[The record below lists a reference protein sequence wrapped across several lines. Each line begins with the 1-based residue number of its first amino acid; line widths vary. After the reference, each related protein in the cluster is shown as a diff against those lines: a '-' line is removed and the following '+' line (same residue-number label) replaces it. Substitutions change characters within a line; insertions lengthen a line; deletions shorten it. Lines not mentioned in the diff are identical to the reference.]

1 MNITRNA
8 SPRPST
14 VNEEARTVELTIAS
28 EANVGDG
35 VILSCRQL
43 PQFGPAPV
51 PVLLSHQN
59 HTGAMAGRIRSLR
72 IDNRQVVGL
81 AEFTAAPAADEGWA
95 LARAGCAVSVGA
107 SIDPDALQRQRNGP
121 DLASRWRLNE
131 ASLVPI
137 GADPNA
143 LTRSQSLNPMT
154 STNTSNSDSST
165 ETVERS
171 SKEIKRENSILKI
184 AAAAGITDQAQI
196 DRWVD
201 SDLPVDRVSYEAVR
215 AVRVRL
221 EKGDVRADDGPAPL
235 GHPARM
241 HATPAA
247 THRDLNAVLAAK
259 LGCKGEG
266 VDRSLAGVPM
276 GLVLRDFL
284 AGHDAARGIDVTR
297 APITR
302 LVDRAWSTSDFTNA
316 LEASGER
323 LLLEAYSEAQNGV
336 LAMARAVDLPDFR
349 AMDMIRV
356 SQYGELSEKLQGG
369 EYKTS
374 KYAEENAASLKAS
387 EYGSIAILTR
397 RALANDDL
405 NIFGQLV
412 SEMGRSAAR
421 KERKELAARLV
432 GDFTWNSANSTTATA
447 SDADGIIEGIT
458 SATLKLRR
466 QKDIDN
472 NPVAFEPRLLLVA
485 PEEEA
490 AARQALGTY
499 NPTTASEVMPYPTLR
514 IEVDHHLAGG
524 VFYVVDVAYPPL
536 VIGRIGGGPITSESE
551 DFETG
556 NRKFRVQLDM
566 GTAKLD
572 QRSLVKVTIGS

>member
-1 MNITRNA
+1 VNITRNA
-8 SPRPST
+8 SPRPGT
-14 VNEEARTVELTIAS
+14 ANDAERTIELVIATES
-28 EANVGDG
+28 DAGDG
-35 VILSCRQL
+35 LILSCRQL
-43 PQFGPAPV
+43 PEFGPAPV

-59 HTGAMAGRIRSLR
+59 STSAMSGRIRELR
-72 IDNRQVVGL
+72 IENRQVIGL
-81 AEFTAAPAADEGWA
+81 AQFTDAPAADEGWQ

-107 SIDPDALQRQRNGP
+107 SINPDGLERHNKTA
-121 DLASRWRLNE
+121 DLATRWRLRE
-131 ASLVPI
+131 ASLVPV
-137 GADPNA
+137 GADA
-143 LTRSQSLNPMT
+143 LAMTRSFPTPLSMT
-154 STNTSNSDSST
+154 SDNNSNTAPETDDEPQLSRSELKRQRDIMKCVSEAKLET
-165 ETVERS
+165 ELADQLIRS
-171 SKEIKRENSILKI
+171 GMPMKDCVVQIVREVRQR
-184 AAAAGITDQAQI
+184 T
-196 DRWVD
+196 
-201 SDLPVDRVSYEAVR
+201 EA
-215 AVRVRL
+215 
-221 EKGDVRADDGPAPL
+221 EWPAYA

-241 HATPAA
+241 HVSPAA
-247 THRDLNAVLAAK
+247 THRDLSAVLAAK

-266 VDRSLAGVPM
+266 VDRSLGSCPI

-336 LAMARAVDLPDFR
+336 LAMARAVELPDFR

-356 SQYGELSEKLQGG
+356 SQYGELSEKLEGG

-421 KERKELAARLV
+421 KERKELAARLI
-432 GDFTWNSANSTTATA
+432 GDFTWNAANSTAASA

-466 QKDIDN
+466 QKDVDGN
-472 NPVAFEPRLLLVA
+472 DVAFEPRLLLVA
-485 PEEEA
+485 PEQEA

-499 NPTTASEVMPYPTLR
+499 NPTTASEVMPYPTLS
-514 IEVDHHLAGG
+514 IEVDHHLSGG
-524 VFYVVDVAYPPL
+524 VFYVVDVSYPPL
-536 VIGRIGGGPITSESE
+536 VIGRIGGSPITSESE
-551 DFETG
+551 NFESG
-556 NRKFRVQLDM
+556 NRKFRVQHDF
-566 GTAKLD
+566 GTSKMD
-572 QRSLVKVTIGS
+572 QRSLVKVTINPG